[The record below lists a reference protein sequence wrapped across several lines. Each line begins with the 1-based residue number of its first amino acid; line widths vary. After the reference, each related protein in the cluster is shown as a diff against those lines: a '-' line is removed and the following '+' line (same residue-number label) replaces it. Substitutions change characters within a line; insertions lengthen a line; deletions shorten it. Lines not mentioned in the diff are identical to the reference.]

1 MTTTHITTLRTA
13 LETAYINGATA
24 SSLAYR
30 PQFVSNNH
38 KEGKKVLSSVED
50 ELLACDQFQI
60 SVAFITMSG
69 ITPLLQTLKEL
80 EKKNIPGEILTTN
93 YLNFSEPR
101 ALKKLNELQNITL
114 KMYDVEAAKEGF
126 HTKGY
131 IFKKEEIYRI
141 IIGSS
146 NITSAALTYNREW
159 NTKIVSTEDGEMA
172 REIVQE
178 FDSLWNSKYAL
189 EFDTFYE
196 SYREKYS
203 DEPMT
208 EYEIYSYEAYR
219 RKYQDDIREVPRV
232 TLMSLD
238 QEELNR
244 YVELLKRGKQ
254 RLATLD
260 NESIYELMSIKRGEK
275 VTLSATLLFSPYPQ
289 AYFPQLCI
297 TAIVI
302 PGRTIGSLGDMGER
316 FSDNQR
322 IEGTIPEMLD
332 EALVFVKRNMRTKTI
347 ISPTTGRRTD
357 RTDYPITAVREAI
370 INALVH
376 RDYSIHT
383 EGMPIQLIMFE
394 DRIEIHNPGG
404 LYGRITID
412 QLGKIQPDTRNPVLA
427 SALETLGITEN
438 RYSGIPTIRMEMEKY
453 NLRQPEFLD
462 ERGSFIVKLY
472 KESKNDY
479 EDMSN
484 DEETNNLIVFCK
496 TPRTRKEICD
506 YLGLNSVTYAIQTYV
521 NPLVEAG
528 VIKLSIPDK
537 PKSPKQLY
545 YSGER
550 EK

>member
-1 MTTTHITTLRTA
+1 MLPEFLISRFHNKRDIELFKFLEEDIASGRMKFTSTKSLKTLYTK
-13 LETAYINGATA
+13 LTGKT
-24 SSLAYR
+24 
-30 PQFVSNNH
+30 SNVH
-38 KEGKKVLSSVED
+38 KYYVL
-50 ELLACDQFQI
+50 
-60 SVAFITMSG
+60 
-69 ITPLLQTLKEL
+69 
-80 EKKNIPGEILTTN
+80 
-93 YLNFSEPR
+93 R
-101 ALKKLNELQNITL
+101 
-114 KMYDVEAAKEGF
+114 
-126 HTKGY
+126 
-131 IFKKEEIYRI
+131 
-141 IIGSS
+141 
-146 NITSAALTYNREW
+146 W
-159 NTKIVSTEDGEMA
+159 
-172 REIVQE
+172 
-178 FDSLWNSKYAL
+178 
-189 EFDTFYE
+189 
-196 SYREKYS
+196 
-203 DEPMT
+203 DEP
-208 EYEIYSYEAYR
+208 SN
-219 RKYQDDIREVPRV
+219 
-232 TLMSLD
+232 L
-238 QEELNR
+238 
-244 YVELLKRGKQ
+244 
-254 RLATLD
+254 
-260 NESIYELMSIKRGEK
+260 
-275 VTLSATLLFSPYPQ
+275 
-289 AYFPQLCI
+289 
-297 TAIVI
+297 
-302 PGRTIGSLGDMGER
+302 
-316 FSDNQR
+316 
-322 IEGTIPEMLD
+322 
-332 EALVFVKRNMRTKTI
+332 
-347 ISPTTGRRTD
+347 TGRRTD

-484 DEETNNLIVFCK
+484 AEETNNLIVFCK

-545 YSGER
+545 YSVER